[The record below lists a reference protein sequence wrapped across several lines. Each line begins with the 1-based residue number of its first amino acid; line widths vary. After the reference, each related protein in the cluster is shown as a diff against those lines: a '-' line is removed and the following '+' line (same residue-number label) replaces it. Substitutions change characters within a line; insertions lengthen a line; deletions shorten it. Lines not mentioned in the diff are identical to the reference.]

1 MHRLFGIET
10 EYGIVVGGLSA
21 NDWIAESIAVVRGC
35 AGKVA
40 TGWNYRGEDPRRDM
54 RGFTV
59 QRLSTNPD
67 DAKFDSPGAPQFAS
81 RDEERSD
88 RILTN
93 GARVYND
100 HGHPE
105 YATPECANLR
115 DLVAHDKAGER
126 ILLAAAAK
134 RSEQRGDRVTL
145 YKNNTD
151 YHGSSYG
158 THEAYLMRRD
168 TPTDDVIQGLIPFF
182 VTRQLYAGAGKCGI
196 ENERAPTGGGVFQ
209 LSQRADYFTVEASV
223 DTLHNR
229 PIVNTRDEPHSTP
242 RHYRRLHVICGDANM
257 SEYAIALKVG
267 STSLVLRLL
276 EDGLKPSIK
285 LADPVRAAKQISRD
299 VSLKALVDRAG
310 GPPVTA
316 LEIQRM
322 YLMEAERRYCGE
334 DEETDWILG
343 EWKEVLTCLE
353 TTPDTLSDRL
363 DWVAKHQLLDPFRAD
378 VGLTWS
384 DPHMQSLDL
393 AYHDI
398 DTAQGLYYGL
408 VEAGQMRTLVTE
420 AAIDAATFCAP
431 RDTRAFIRGLFVDR
445 FTPAIRSVGWNGIA
459 FKHAGEDLLF
469 DMNPLVEAN
478 VRILNEEMA
487 AANSLDEVVRII
499 QSDAR
504 SRGVVQAETSPART
518 EKC

>member
-10 EYGIVVGGLSA
+10 EYGIVVDGLSA
-21 NDWIAESIAVVRGC
+21 NDWIAESIAVVRGYV
-35 AGKVA
+35 GKVA

-59 QRLSTNPD
+59 PKLSTNPD
-67 DAKFDSPGAPQFAS
+67 DAKFDGPGTPSFGS
-81 RDEERSD
+81 REEERSD
-88 RILTN
+88 RVLTN
-93 GARVYND
+93 GARLYND

-126 ILLAAAAK
+126 ILLAAAAR
-134 RSEQRGDRVTL
+134 RSEERGEAVTL

-168 TPTDDVIQGLIPFF
+168 TPTEDVIQGLLPFF
-182 VTRQLYAGAGKCGI
+182 VSRQLYAGAGKCGI
-196 ENERAPTGGGVFQ
+196 ENERVSEASGGVFQ

-229 PIVNTRDEPHSTP
+229 PIVNTRDEPHATP
-242 RHYRRLHVICGDANM
+242 RKYRRLHVICGDANM
-257 SEYAIALKVG
+257 SEYATALKVG
-267 STSLVLRLL
+267 ATNLVLQLL
-276 EDGLKPSIK
+276 EDGLKPTIK
-285 LADPVRAAKQISRD
+285 LTNPVRAAKQISRD
-299 VSLKALVDRAG
+299 VSLKATVDRAG

-322 YLMEAERRYCGE
+322 YLMEAERRFCGE

-343 EWKEVLTCLE
+343 EWKEVLTGLD
-353 TTPDTLSDRL
+353 TTPDSLADRL
-363 DWVAKHQLLDPFRAD
+363 DWAAKYQLLNPFRTEE
-378 VGLTWS
+378 GLAWS

-398 DTAQGLYYGL
+398 DPAQGLYYGL
-408 VEAGQMRTLVTE
+408 CGAGQMRTLVSD
-420 AAIDAATFCAP
+420 ARIDAAATCP
-431 RDTRAFIRGLFVDR
+431 PLDTRAYIRGMFVDR
-445 FTPAIRSVGWNGIA
+445 FASAIRSIGWNGIA
-459 FKHAGEDLLF
+459 FQHGGEDLLF

-478 VRILNEEMA
+478 VCVLNQEFA
-487 AANSLDEVVRII
+487 AAQSLDDVVSII
-499 QSDAR
+499 R
-504 SRGVVQAETSPART
+504 RPKE
-518 EKC
+518 